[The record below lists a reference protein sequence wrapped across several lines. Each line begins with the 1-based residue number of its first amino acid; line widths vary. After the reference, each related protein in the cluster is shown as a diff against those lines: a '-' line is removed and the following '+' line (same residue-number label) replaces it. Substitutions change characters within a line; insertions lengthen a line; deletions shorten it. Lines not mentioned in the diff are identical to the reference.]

1 MLNLHDPQKQNLELA
16 PYESAVH
23 CPALLWSELLLLVL
37 LVLLLLLSLLLS
49 CPVRHLLRLVLGAA
63 AAAAA
68 PPPQLVPLPLM
79 SVINGWLLEDAI
91 EKALR
96 KRTRHTATVRTHP
109 YRSTVSVRRP

>member
-1 MLNLHDPQKQNLELA
+1 MLHRADPQTQNLELA
-16 PYESAVH
+16 LYESAVH
-23 CPALLWSELLLLVL
+23 CPALLWSELLLLL
-37 LVLLLLLSLLLS
+37 LLLLLSLLLS